1 MSKNSSIDRVE
12 LIDTLI
18 DLLTTLQAKYPEQ
31 EICIAKD
38 GELVSCKLGDAVVFE
53 GNGNGGPVIT
63 IDAR

>member
-1 MSKNSSIDRVE
+1 MSKNNSIDRMDLVD
-12 LIDTLI
+12 IVI

-53 GNGNGGPVIT
+53 GNGKGGPVIA